1 MVENVSQLPVKKGK
15 IERSS
20 TLEPPF
26 ESLRQEINRMF
37 DDFGWGSWPT
47 FRRSLFA
54 TEPMFSRGLTRTNM
68 LAVDVA
74 ESEKAYEVTAELPD
88 IDEKNIEVKVAN
100 GILTMRG
107 EKQEEKEEK
116 NKDYYL
122 QERHYGSFE
131 RSFEIPEG
139 VDPDKIEATFKKGV
153 LTVTLP
159 KKVEAQKPAKK
170 VEVKA
175 A

>member
-1 MVENVSQLPVKKGK
+1 
-15 IERSS
+15 
-20 TLEPPF
+20 
-26 ESLRQEINRMF
+26 MF
-37 DDFGWGSWPT
+37 DDFGWGSSPA

-54 TEPMFSRGLTRTNM
+54 TEPVLSRGLTRTHM
-68 LAVDVA
+68 PAVDVV
-74 ESEKAYEVTAELPD
+74 ESEKTYEVTAELPG

-100 GILTMRG
+100 SILTMRG

-116 NKDYYL
+116 KKDYYL

-139 VDPDKIEATFKKGV
+139 VDPDKIEAIFKKGV

>member
-1 MVENVSQLPVKKGK
+1 M
-15 IERSS
+15 
-20 TLEPPF
+20 
-26 ESLRQEINRMF
+26 
-37 DDFGWGSWPT
+37 
-47 FRRSLFA
+47 
-54 TEPMFSRGLTRTNM
+54 
-68 LAVDVA
+68 
-74 ESEKAYEVTAELPD
+74 
-88 IDEKNIEVKVAN
+88 
-100 GILTMRG
+100 

-116 NKDYYL
+116 KKDYYL

-139 VDPDKIEATFKKGV
+139 VDPDKIEAIFKKGV